1 MQQTQHYKL
10 YKSGKYLVTSAIMGL
25 SLLSAFT
32 LGNPTKVHADTTVSN
47 QAEATTDGTGNAV
60 VTTSAS
66 STLEINSNNEQSI
79 HSDSGTAQTAPST
92 NTNTQITNSSSA
104 ANDSG
109 QDQPS
114 RIATTNRLNVAV
126 PNASLQQNTQSSQ
139 NGNSL
144 MTNMA
149 VSNQAAQTDV
159 INKVKATG
167 ITPNT
172 NQIVALIDYGA
183 KGDGQTDDTQALQ
196 KAFDS
201 INQAGGGI
209 LDIPAGNYM
218 IKATNAT
225 NEAEATIPWQT
236 NQGVKVPSNT
246 TLYFEKGAKL
256 SVIPN
261 ASWNYCLL
269 NLANSKNVNILN
281 GELVGDRD
289 KHDTRYTKAFRT
301 TTKYQGET
309 GWGILMTGAQNV
321 NIIGNNIHDF
331 WGDGIDLYGDNA
343 NPGVNQNIVIKDNT
357 LNHNR
362 RQGISVENVN
372 GLVFDHNLVENTD
385 GTAPRAGMDIE
396 PANFKDPS
404 LRIAHDITITNN
416 TFRNN
421 NGSGLMTYGL
431 STHAEGFSDGPSRIS
446 NLTIKN
452 NTFDG
457 NNTNSFAVEGTAG
470 EGAWNW
476 QQNMNGQLT
485 VLGTSNAT
493 VENNKFINANPKGI
507 NINEANGDANAV
519 ITANTYKT
527 AGMFV
532 GFNENAQIH
541 NNYLQGQDIFVTGNQ
556 STSYA
561 FNDISGSVTNNYAN
575 AVIANGTLDDA
586 TKKAVV
592 PDGQNYQDTAA
603 TASFIASTGAPENT
617 GEQTESLKQA
627 ANADAIINEAKLYGV
642 TPVTKNVVTVADYGI
657 TGDSTTDVTAKIQTV
672 LDQVKNNGG
681 GIVYVPAGTYMI
693 RADDPNDLLFSWQK
707 LSTGLKIGS
716 NTTLL
721 LDKGATLKAIANNAS
736 GYSILNIGNADN
748 VNVLGGTIEG
758 DRDSHILD
766 HPFNQ
771 RNGENFY
778 GEWGDGAVIYS
789 AQNVTIVGTTF
800 KNNWGD
806 GIDVYP
812 PVVNKNDGDKSQVQN
827 LIIRNC
833 NFDYNRRQ
841 GVSLEH
847 VNGATIEQNIFQNTN
862 GTAPASGLDLEP
874 GGDSTEVV
882 ENVTIRN
889 NIFLNNTNQGLT
901 MYAAPGTHVRN
912 IKVLNNTFANNG
924 SWVTGQVNLQQAENV
939 EVAYNRVISN
949 DGSRFY
955 GIDSIGSSNINIHNN
970 YLPNGTIVVTKDNP
984 ATGFPTPSGSIMNN
998 YVSSV
1003 TVEHNGFEQANN
1015 VSPSQADAT
1024 VRSKIGADWNADA
1037 KITHPDTITNEK
1049 LTLTGF
1055 NSRGKV
1061 YNVTEKPSDT
1071 VLGNYDPINWKGSF
1085 SFDID
1090 GSLLQHK
1097 STNDDVIKFEEPMF
1111 TLYHNQD
1118 DQANLGTD
1126 ELYLANQGKP
1136 IYINGQNVGTLYSSY
1151 IVSNGT
1157 FKGTGIQHVTVDNID
1172 MGDSRL
1178 HVNRNDHKAAN
1189 ETVITTADGKKYGF
1203 SFKAADGSMSIPE
1216 DKSLDNSTQPAEETV
1231 SKTITMNFV
1240 WGDADNHF
1248 SLMNDG
1254 SDEVYAGIDGQSGTN
1269 VTTPAKITLTEKRE
1283 NNQWTLVSATSD
1295 NPNVKVTINRSN
1307 ALKPKVDVTP
1317 VYHGVNL
1324 TIDSKAPLSESTN
1337 EFNLDLNP
1345 TLTSDQVLSALNSS
1359 YTTKVYVPVVKF
1371 SINYRDKSTGK
1382 IVGQQLYQ
1390 GELKPDG
1397 TILKLNNQVP
1407 DGYQLDPNH
1416 SGDQVRWNGDDYTL
1430 ELHKQSGWATITN
1443 EMGKPD
1449 TNGNAVYTNLLT
1461 ELVVPISKASVAYQF
1476 VDDDN
1481 SGANVGNQT
1490 IVNGDVGSTQSVFG
1504 LSIPTNY
1511 QLATGQSIPTSVQ
1524 IPQNG
1529 ETVKIHLVHQTQPVT
1544 DSKTIN
1550 RIINVTDP
1558 TGKVKTDKQSVTI
1571 NRQGSKDLVTN
1582 QTNWDNWSTASLPEY
1597 DVPNIPGYQASQ
1609 TKAAEQPV
1617 TADSQDSTININYVA
1632 NAQTANL
1639 VYEDGN
1645 KVVKTV
1651 PLTGKTG
1658 DTVDVNIDI
1667 PEHYHAISQ
1676 VPKSYTFKAE
1686 RNADV
1691 VIQLGHDTQA
1701 TSGFKTVTRTIN
1713 VTDPNGQKTNH
1724 VQTVTLTRTGAKDL
1738 VTGQTSWSAWSTGSF
1753 PSYQTPEIDG
1763 YTANQ
1768 SVPAMTVTSDTQDST
1783 VNINYQKNASVLD
1796 QIKNYKY
1803 LYMGFDPSQATK
1815 QDPWKATVALTV
1827 SNDGVNWKLIK
1838 EYPQLGTFRDADI
1851 NKIGDTYYI
1860 VGTLGAY
1867 KTKDL
1872 EHFEP
1877 VDFSAIS
1884 SKQDDGTYHDTWAP
1898 ELFQDLS
1905 GRWHVI
1911 YCAKTKNNQ
1920 QNVYLAD
1927 FDPATGSITNAWTQ
1941 INGLHAID
1949 PHIWTHNNQYYL
1961 TLNGTHLYTANDYQ
1975 GPWTKLKTNL
1985 ADTLATTGHWYEAGE
2000 TLTDGN
2006 KLYYYFDNIYA
2017 NSDLPEDSGH
2027 MMVTT
2032 ADINGP
2038 TKWTT
2043 PEPVQSSITMRHGSF
2058 INQQQ
2063 APLSFTIKVVDTDNN
2078 NQEVNSTQVSSLP
2091 ANYDSFVPT
2100 NYELAGYKLDN
2111 QVLTLSLRHQKQAVT
2126 DSKTVK
2132 RQIILNR
2139 PERQIDATQEV
2150 TLTRTGT
2157 NDLVTG
2163 KTTWADWPTGTFQKF
2178 VPPVIQGYTASQSI
2192 VPAEHVDGN
2201 TKDSTVT
2208 VSYSPSQQT
2217 INIKYLDGAHVIKTV
2232 PVTGNTGENVD
2243 INVDV
2248 PVHYH
2253 VANHVPKTYL
2263 LKAEGNEDV
2272 VVELAHNMQNV
2283 NDSKTIQRVINLTAP
2298 DGKQT
2303 TTKQSAT
2310 ITRRGSKDLVTNQTT
2325 WDNWNL
2331 ATLPNYEVPSFA
2343 GYQPT
2348 LTKVEAEPVDGDTKD
2363 STIDISYVADKQ
2375 SVNIIYKDGQ
2385 QIIKTVPLTGK
2396 TGETVK
2402 VQINVPT
2409 NYHLKNQP
2417 ADSYTFKANDNPDV
2431 VVELEHDTQSTDD
2444 FKVVTRVIKITHPDG
2459 QVTTDTQK
2467 ATITRKGSKDKVTG
2481 NIAWNNWS
2489 TAKWDQYNA
2498 TKIPGY
2504 TSTMSVVS
2512 EQVVT
2517 SDTPDTTVEIKYV
2530 ANPQQANIIY
2540 KDGDQVVKTTT
2551 LDGKT
2556 GETVDVNLDVPEH
2569 YHVVNQVA
2577 KTYSFKSDHN
2587 DDVIVELGHDIQQV
2601 SDSHTINRTINLISP
2616 DGTKK
2621 AIKQSASINRMGAKD
2636 SVTGDITWSDWSAAQ
2651 LPEYE
2656 VPVLDG
2662 YTASQSKVVAETVTS
2677 DTQDSTVN
2685 ITYAANQQSVNIIYK
2700 DGNQIVKTAVLTGK
2714 SDETVKVPVE
2724 LPANY
2729 HVDGKTPTDYTF
2741 KSKDNQDIVINLDHD
2756 IQTVSQS
2763 KTVKRTIK
2771 LELPGETDKPVVQQV
2786 TFTRHGIKDLVTGKT
2801 TWGSWDHNG
2810 KYQFDSYTPQTIAGY
2825 EATSDKVDSLLVT
2838 PESKDSEVTI
2848 SYHKLVTQPTVNPQT
2863 SQEPAAYTP
2872 KVQISQVSQP
2882 VVATQPKIEPQQE
2895 LPHTGND
2902 NETAL
2907 ATGFMGLLLAIG
2919 SLSFGKKYRI

>member
-1 MQQTQHYKL
+1 MLMVKSKKRLSHDERLHYKL
-10 YKSGKYLVTSAIMGL
+10 YKDGKQLVTASIISMSIWGAVT
-25 SLLSAFT
+25 FT
-32 LGNPTKVHADTTVSN
+32 STLNAHADETTFNDTLSN
-47 QAEATTDGTGNAV
+47 VDNNGNAV
-60 VTTSAS
+60 
-66 STLEINSNNEQSI
+66 NK
-79 HSDSGTAQTAPST
+79 
-92 NTNTQITNSSSA
+92 TNSSS
-104 ANDSG
+104 
-109 QDQPS
+109 
-114 RIATTNRLNVAV
+114 V
-126 PNASLQQNTQSSQ
+126 SQ
-139 NGNSL
+139 NNSNFENPDSMKSAATPVVNSDEAKENNATQDLPYQSITSNPDYQNILSKQQTSSRSL

-149 VSNQAAQTDV
+149 VSNEAAQTDV

-167 ITPNT
+167 VIPNT
-172 NQIVALIDYGA
+172 NQVIALTDYGA
-183 KGDGQTDDTQALQ
+183 LGDGQTDDTQALQ
-196 KAFDS
+196 KALDS
-201 INQAGGGI
+201 INQAGGGV
-209 LDIPAGNYM
+209 LDIPTGDYM
-218 IKATNAT
+218 IKTTNAT

-246 TLYFEKGAKL
+246 TLYFEKGAKF

-269 NLANSKNVNILN
+269 NLTNSKNVNILN

-289 KHDTRYTKAFRT
+289 KHDTKYTKNFRT

-343 NPGVNQNIVIKDNT
+343 NPGVNQNIVIKNNT

-362 RQGISVENVN
+362 RQGISVENVS

-404 LRIAHDITITNN
+404 MRIAHDITITNN

-457 NNTNSFAVEGTAG
+457 NNTNSFAVEGTAS

-493 VENNKFINANPKGI
+493 VENNKFINPNPKGI

-519 ITANTYKT
+519 INANTYRT

-541 NNYLQGQDIFVTGNQ
+541 NNYLSGQDIFVTGNQ
-556 STSYA
+556 SPSYA

-592 PDGQNYQDTAA
+592 PDGQNYKDTIAA
-603 TASFIASTGAPENT
+603 ASFISSTGAPESNSD
-617 GEQTESLKQA
+617 QTANLKQ
-627 ANADAIINEAKLYGV
+627 
-642 TPVTKNVVTVADYGI
+642 
-657 TGDSTTDVTAKIQTV
+657 
-672 LDQVKNNGG
+672 
-681 GIVYVPAGTYMI
+681 
-693 RADDPNDLLFSWQK
+693 
-707 LSTGLKIGS
+707 
-716 NTTLL
+716 
-721 LDKGATLKAIANNAS
+721 
-736 GYSILNIGNADN
+736 
-748 VNVLGGTIEG
+748 
-758 DRDSHILD
+758 
-766 HPFNQ
+766 
-771 RNGENFY
+771 
-778 GEWGDGAVIYS
+778 
-789 AQNVTIVGTTF
+789 
-800 KNNWGD
+800 
-806 GIDVYP
+806 
-812 PVVNKNDGDKSQVQN
+812 
-827 LIIRNC
+827 
-833 NFDYNRRQ
+833 
-841 GVSLEH
+841 
-847 VNGATIEQNIFQNTN
+847 
-862 GTAPASGLDLEP
+862 
-874 GGDSTEVV
+874 
-882 ENVTIRN
+882 
-889 NIFLNNTNQGLT
+889 
-901 MYAAPGTHVRN
+901 
-912 IKVLNNTFANNG
+912 
-924 SWVTGQVNLQQAENV
+924 
-939 EVAYNRVISN
+939 
-949 DGSRFY
+949 
-955 GIDSIGSSNINIHNN
+955 
-970 YLPNGTIVVTKDNP
+970 
-984 ATGFPTPSGSIMNN
+984 
-998 YVSSV
+998 
-1003 TVEHNGFEQANN
+1003 
-1015 VSPSQADAT
+1015 
-1024 VRSKIGADWNADA
+1024 
-1037 KITHPDTITNEK
+1037 
-1049 LTLTGF
+1049 
-1055 NSRGKV
+1055 
-1061 YNVTEKPSDT
+1061 
-1071 VLGNYDPINWKGSF
+1071 
-1085 SFDID
+1085 
-1090 GSLLQHK
+1090 
-1097 STNDDVIKFEEPMF
+1097 
-1111 TLYHNQD
+1111 
-1118 DQANLGTD
+1118 
-1126 ELYLANQGKP
+1126 
-1136 IYINGQNVGTLYSSY
+1136 
-1151 IVSNGT
+1151 
-1157 FKGTGIQHVTVDNID
+1157 
-1172 MGDSRL
+1172 
-1178 HVNRNDHKAAN
+1178 
-1189 ETVITTADGKKYGF
+1189 
-1203 SFKAADGSMSIPE
+1203 
-1216 DKSLDNSTQPAEETV
+1216 EETV

-1240 WGDADNHF
+1240 WGDESNHF
-1248 SLMNDG
+1248 TLMNDG
-1254 SDEVYAGIDGQSGTN
+1254 SNTVYAGINGQPGTA
-1269 VTTPAKITLTEKRE
+1269 VTVPVHIKLTEKHE
-1283 NNQWTLVSATSD
+1283 SNQWILASAESD
-1295 NPNVKVTINRSN
+1295 NPNVKVSIDQTNL
-1307 ALKPKVDVTP
+1307 LKPKVDINP
-1317 VYHGVNL
+1317 QYHGVTL
-1324 TIDSKAPLSESTN
+1324 VTDSKAPLSDSVN
-1337 EFNLDLNP
+1337 EFVLDLNP
-1345 TLTSDQVLSALNSS
+1345 ALTKDQMFSTFKSE
-1359 YTTKVYVPVVKF
+1359 YTTKVYVPKVKF
-1371 SINYRDKSTGK
+1371 SINYQNEATGK
-1382 IVGQQLYQ
+1382 IIGSQLYQ
-1390 GELKPDG
+1390 GDLTPDG
-1397 TILKLNNQVP
+1397 AILKLNNQVP
-1407 DGYQLDPNH
+1407 EGYQLDPNH
-1416 SGDQVRWNGDDYTL
+1416 SGDQVRWNGDKYLL
-1430 ELHKQSGWATITN
+1430 ELHKQSGWTTITN
-1443 EMGKPD
+1443 DMGKPD
-1449 TNGNAVYTNLLT
+1449 ANGSATYTSLLT
-1461 ELVVPISKASVAYQF
+1461 ESIIPIHKASLTYQF
-1476 VDDDN
+1476 VDDN
-1481 SGANVGNQT
+1481 NNGANVGNPVVIT
-1490 IVNGDVGSTQSVFG
+1490 GNVNSVQQVSE
-1504 LSIPTNY
+1504 LSVPTNY
-1511 QLATGQSIPTSVQ
+1511 QLAAGQSLPTSVQ
-1524 IPQNG
+1524 IPQNND
-1529 ETVKIHLVHQTQPVT
+1529 TLKIHLVHVTQSIS
-1544 DSKTIN
+1544 DSKIIYRT
-1550 RIINVTDP
+1550 INVTDP
-1558 TGKVKTDKQSVTI
+1558 NGKVTSTKQSAMI
-1571 NRQGSKDLVTN
+1571 SRQGTKDLVTN
-1582 QTNWDNWSTASLPEY
+1582 QTNWDNWNTNSLSEY
-1597 DVPNIPGYQASQ
+1597 DVPTIPGYQASRN
-1609 TKAAEQPV
+1609 KVAAQLV
-1617 TADSQDSTININYVA
+1617 TANSQDSTINISYVA
-1632 NAQTANL
+1632 NAQTVN
-1639 VYEDGN
+1639 VFYKDGD

-1658 DTVDVNIDI
+1658 DTVDVNIAI
-1667 PEHYHAISQ
+1667 PEHYHVTNQ
-1676 VPKSYTFKAE
+1676 VVKNYTFKASE
-1686 RNADV
+1686 NPDIV
-1691 VIQLGHDTQA
+1691 VELGHDTQIV
-1701 TSGFKTVTRTIN
+1701 SDSKTVTRTIN

-2078 NQEVNSTQVSSLP
+2078 DQEVNSTQVSSLP

-2201 TKDSTVT
+2201 TKDSTFT

-2402 VQINVPT
+2402 VPINVPT

-2540 KDGDQVVKTTT
+2540 KDGDQVVKTT
-2551 LDGKT
+2551 
-2556 GETVDVNLDVPEH
+2556 
-2569 YHVVNQVA
+2569 
-2577 KTYSFKSDHN
+2577 
-2587 DDVIVELGHDIQQV
+2587 
-2601 SDSHTINRTINLISP
+2601 
-2616 DGTKK
+2616 
-2621 AIKQSASINRMGAKD
+2621 
-2636 SVTGDITWSDWSAAQ
+2636 
-2651 LPEYE
+2651 
-2656 VPVLDG
+2656 VL
-2662 YTASQSKVVAETVTS
+2662 K
-2677 DTQDSTVN
+2677 
-2685 ITYAANQQSVNIIYK
+2685 
-2700 DGNQIVKTAVLTGK
+2700 GNT
-2714 SDETVKVPVE
+2714 DETVKVPVE
-2724 LPANY
+2724 LPTNY
-2729 HVDGKTPTDYTF
+2729 HVDGKAPADYTF
-2741 KSKDNQDIVINLDHD
+2741 EAKGNHDIVINLDHD
-2756 IQTVSQS
+2756 TQTVSQS
-2763 KTVKRTIK
+2763 KTVKRNIH
-2771 LELPGETDKPVVQQV
+2771 LDLPNGTDKSVVQQV
-2786 TFTRHGIKDLVTGKT
+2786 TFTRHGIKDLVSGKT
-2801 TWGSWDHNG
+2801 TWGGWDHNG
-2810 KYQFDSYTPQTIAGY
+2810 KYQFNSYTPQTISGY
-2825 EATSDKVDSLLVT
+2825 EADPKNIDSLLVT
-2838 PESKDSEVTI
+2838 PDSKDSELTI
-2848 SYHKLVTQPTVNPQT
+2848 NYHKLVAKPTVKRQAIQKPTEKAINVQQPQ
-2863 SQEPAAYTP
+2863 A
-2872 KVQISQVSQP
+2872 SQP
-2882 VVATQPKIEPQQE
+2882 VVVIQSKSELQQE
-2895 LPHTGND
+2895 LPQTSNRKSD
-2902 NETAL
+2902 DL
-2907 ATGFMGLLLAIG
+2907 FILGLMT
-2919 SLSFGKKYRI
+2919 SLSSISLAGLDFKRKIA

>member
-1 MQQTQHYKL
+1 MIVRKKSPVMQQTQHYKL

-66 STLEINSNNEQSI
+66 STLDINSNNEQSI

-362 RQGISVENVN
+362 RQGISVENVS

-404 LRIAHDITITNN
+404 MRIAHDITITNN

-452 NTFDG
+452 NNFDG

-556 STSYA
+556 SPSYA
-561 FNDISGSVTNNYAN
+561 FNNISGSVTNNYAN

-586 TKKAVV
+586 TKKAVI

-721 LDKGATLKAIANNAS
+721 LDKGATLKVIANDAS

-778 GEWGDGAVIYS
+778 GEWGDGTVIYS
-789 AQNVTIVGTTF
+789 AKNVTIVGTTF

-1178 HVNRNDHKAAN
+1178 HVNGNDHKAAN

-1307 ALKPKVDVTP
+1307 ALKPKFDVTP

-1550 RIINVTDP
+1550 RI
-1558 TGKVKTDKQSVTI
+1558 
-1571 NRQGSKDLVTN
+1571 
-1582 QTNWDNWSTASLPEY
+1582 
-1597 DVPNIPGYQASQ
+1597 
-1609 TKAAEQPV
+1609 
-1617 TADSQDSTININYVA
+1617 
-1632 NAQTANL
+1632 
-1639 VYEDGN
+1639 
-1645 KVVKTV
+1645 
-1651 PLTGKTG
+1651 
-1658 DTVDVNIDI
+1658 
-1667 PEHYHAISQ
+1667 
-1676 VPKSYTFKAE
+1676 
-1686 RNADV
+1686 
-1691 VIQLGHDTQA
+1691 
-1701 TSGFKTVTRTIN
+1701 IN

-2043 PEPVQSSITMRHGSF
+2043 PEPVQSIITMRHGSF

-2263 LKAEGNEDV
+2263 LKAEGNEDM

-2848 SYHKLVTQPTVNPQT
+2848 SYHKLATKPTVNPQT